1 MKPRQNKA
9 GESVVSIMGAEQAA
23 KRAVKPALVRT
34 RGLSKQYVQRSPF
47 SRKKFVIDA
56 LIDVDLEI
64 APGCLTSLV
73 GESGSGKST
82 LASCLAL
89 LEKPDRGG
97 IWFEG
102 NEISRCD
109 DAERAAL
116 RPKIQMVFQ
125 DSAGALNPRLSAGQ
139 IIAEPLE
146 IRGRETG
153 KNLRVR
159 ARELMEEV
167 GLSPDWVDRRPL
179 EFSGGQRQRLAIARA
194 IALRPTFLILDESL
208 SGLDLST
215 QAQILNLLLALQ
227 AAHSLTYL
235 LISHDLS
242 LVGQVAEFVAVMH
255 QGRIV
260 EQGPRQ
266 NIFSHPQHAHTQELL
281 NSCRVIESA
290 FRTAQGGR
298 S

>member
-1 MKPRQNKA
+1 M
-9 GESVVSIMGAEQAA
+9 AETGT
-23 KRAVKPALVRT
+23 KRATKSALVRT

-47 SRKKFVIDA
+47 SRKKFVVDA
-56 LIDVDLEI
+56 LVDVDLEI
-64 APGCLTSLV
+64 AHGCLTALV

-109 DAERAAL
+109 DRELAAL

-125 DSAGALNPRLSAGQ
+125 DSAGALNPRFTAGE

-146 IRGRETG
+146 IQGREVR

-159 ARELMEEV
+159 ACELMEEV

-179 EFSGGQRQRLAIARA
+179 ELSGGQRQRLAIARA
-194 IALRPTFLILDESL
+194 IALKPAFLILDESL

-215 QAQILNLLLALQ
+215 QAQILNLLLDLQ
-227 AAHSLTYL
+227 ASHSLTYL

-242 LVGQVAEFVAVMH
+242 LVGQVADFVAVMH
-255 QGRIV
+255 QGRLV
-260 EQGPRQ
+260 EQGTTQ
-266 NIFSHPQHAHTQELL
+266 EIFARPQHAHTRELL
-281 NSCRVIESA
+281 DSCRMVETA
-290 FRTAQGGR
+290 FRTAQAGGR